1 MKLLLTILL
10 LAVGCIVT
18 ATDISADDL
27 GLIRISSDDQAARA
41 ELILGHGLAKL
52 DNQFLVIATT
62 NQQMDLAASGIPFE
76 LLRTEADLSSLF
88 MVLARNRRA
97 AEAGAPSLG
106 PVVHSSPQLT
116 VVESSRSIAASVSEG
131 HDYFVIPLEER
142 EIYFHYDAPMQVKAF
157 SSAEV
162 YPTDTLCDDVKKDSL
177 YAYNRHLELFYT
189 RYIWS
194 DSIDRARDWLV
205 NKFNQFGYTNVTTP
219 TFSYGGDTHYNVKA
233 VKTGTAEPNK
243 VIVIGGHY
251 DTYNGQSAG
260 SVFAPGSDDDGSGTA
275 LTLEV
280 ARVLANVPLR
290 KTVIFMPFSAE
301 EQGLIG
307 SNAAATTFRN
317 AGTNVEAMLNYDMVG
332 YVENTP
338 WSLSLSS
345 GNNTAYRDLTA
356 ANIWRVTT
364 LAPRIVSMGSS
375 SDHFSFH
382 QQGFNVC
389 DNIESDFNYDGWHTN
404 LDLTSR
410 MNFDYLTEVVKLAV
424 ATVAIV
430 ANSAAP
436 TTISRVED
444 VGNGS
449 SLELFWTDC
458 NPQYSYTIIYRA
470 AGSPLDSV
478 QVPLGA
484 CSQVITGLTEGLMY
498 DFALYGKPVDG
509 YRAIAAP
516 VYTEQALS
524 APRAPRSP
532 QVEPGLHKINLVW
545 RPGIEQDIA
554 AYRIYRKLSGQPD
567 FADRQAEVTDTTYSD
582 SVVTA
587 GVKYDYAITTVDHN
601 GFESPL
607 SAVVS
612 SYPATFDGGIL
623 VVDEWIQ
630 DYAYFPDQAEQL
642 AYWDTVFGE
651 TPFVVDTIETGSAML
666 EKGEAGRFSSIFWF
680 DEDVFTKILSNSNAS
695 LDWFLGYPTNVMI
708 DGYQTIQNWSS
719 TPVPADHLLRQEFGV
734 TAFTYSSNVG
744 FIGATGDNGW
754 PSVAIQ
760 GNRGILRIYSTP
772 IFTPAAGATVIYRM
786 DSHNNDPAF
795 EGQPCGVAY
804 STPNGKRIVLS
815 FPLYYLTP
823 ASATALI
830 EKAKQFFGES
840 TTTSKPGDVNSSGV
854 VDLSDLSM
862 LIAYMTIQ
870 HFSIPNINGADVN
883 SSCNIDLSDLSFMIS
898 YLVLGAPLPQPGC
911 VQP

>member
-1 MKLLLTILL
+1 MRLLLTILL
-10 LAVGCIVT
+10 LAVVCIVT
-18 ATDISADDL
+18 ATDIFADDL

-52 DNQFLVIATT
+52 DNQFLVMANT
-62 NQQMDLAASGIPFE
+62 NQQLDLAASGISFE
-76 LLRTEADLSSLF
+76 LLRTEADISSLF
-88 MVLARNRRA
+88 MVLARNSRA
-97 AEAGAPSLG
+97 VEAGTPSLG
-106 PVVHSSPQLT
+106 PVIHSSPQLT
-116 VVESSRSIAASVSEG
+116 IVESSRSIAASVSEG
-131 HDYFVIPLEER
+131 RDYFVIPLEER
-142 EIYFHYDAPMQVKAF
+142 EIYFHYDAPMQVRTF
-157 SSAEV
+157 SPAEV
-162 YPTDTLCDDVKKDSL
+162 YPTDTLCDDVKKDSI
-177 YAYNRHLELFYT
+177 YAFNRRLELFYT

-205 NKFNQFGYTNVTTP
+205 SKFHQFGYTNVTTP
-219 TFSYGGDTHYNVKA
+219 TFSYGGGTHYNVKA
-233 VKTGTAEPNK
+233 VKTGTSEPNK

-251 DTYNGQSAG
+251 DSYNGQSAG
-260 SVFAPGSDDDGSGTA
+260 SVFAPGSDDDGSGTT

-307 SNAAATTFRN
+307 SNAAATGFRN

-332 YVENTP
+332 YVENSP
-338 WSLSLSS
+338 WSLDLSS
-345 GNNTAYRDLTA
+345 GSNTAYRDLTA
-356 ANIWRVTT
+356 ANISRVTT
-364 LAPRIVSMGSS
+364 LVPRIVSMGSS
-375 SDHFSFH
+375 SDHYSFH

-389 DNIESDFNYDGWHTN
+389 DNIETDFNYDGWHTN
-404 LDLTSR
+404 IDLTSR

-430 ANSAAP
+430 ANSASP

-449 SLELFWTDC
+449 SLELFWNDC
-458 NPQYSYTIIYRA
+458 NPQYNYTIIYGP
-470 AGSPLDSV
+470 AGGPLDSV
-478 QVPLGA
+478 HVPSGA

-498 DFALYGKPVDG
+498 NFALYGKPADG

-532 QVEPGLHKINLVW
+532 QVEPGLHRINLVW
-545 RPGIEQDIA
+545 RKGIEQDV
-554 AYRIYRKLSGQPD
+554 AYYRVYRKLSGEPGFVTWQS
-567 FADRQAEVTDTTYSD
+567 QVTDTAYSD

-587 GVKYDYAITTVDHN
+587 GVKYDYAVASVDNAGH
-601 GFESPL
+601 ESPK
-607 SAVVS
+607 SVVVS

-630 DYAYFPDQAEQL
+630 DYAYFPDQSEQL
-642 AYWDTVFGE
+642 AYWDTIFGE
-651 TPFVVDTIETGSAML
+651 TPFVVDTVETGSAKL
-666 EKGEAGRFSSIFWF
+666 EKGDAGRFSSIFWF
-680 DEDVFTKILSNSNAS
+680 DEDIFTKILSNSNAS
-695 LDWFLGYPTNVMI
+695 LDWFLSYPTNVMI

-786 DSHNNDPAF
+786 NAHNDDPAF

-840 TTTSKPGDVNSSGV
+840 TSTSKPGDVNMSGV

-862 LIAYMTIQ
+862 MIGYLSVSG
-870 HFSIPNINGADVN
+870 FVLPNPNGGDVN
-883 SSCNIDLSDLSFMIS
+883 SSCNIDLTDLSTMIS
-898 YLVLGAPLPQPGC
+898 YLIFGSPTPQPGC
-911 VQP
+911 VLP